1 MSIKDKLKQVDVAS
15 VATAVGK
22 VATVVATA
30 RALNQTQEYAHK
42 DKVDDALEKTAV
54 VLNVGEV
61 LFGLFKK
68 K

>member
-30 RALNQTQEYAHK
+30 RALNQTQEYAQK
-42 DKVDDALEKTAV
+42 DKVDNALEKTAV

-61 LFGLFKK
+61 LVNLFKK